1 MFREKYKKAKI
12 QKFWY
17 LYRGVLRNVR
27 FRKHFCYWKQQIP
40 FLIVDNF
47 WSMDKNFRHIYS
59 EFMTWLNS
67 YKKYTKYYFPID
79 FIFVCC
85 TIKVTSLG
93 LFYRSPSKCGIV
105 LRIGALN
112 LRTIVDSNSFF
123 ELVGVSYVLVKP
135 FTRNN

>member
-1 MFREKYKKAKI
+1 MLAIPAFQARTQTALFRANNKPPLEVVVANLVTKNI
-12 QKFWY
+12 Q
-17 LYRGVLRNVR
+17 N
-27 FRKHFCYWKQQIP
+27 I
-40 FLIVDNF
+40 
-47 WSMDKNFRHIYS
+47 
-59 EFMTWLNS
+59 T
-67 YKKYTKYYFPID
+67 FPID

-123 ELVGVSYVLVKP
+123 ELVGFSYVLVKP